1 MGYRVIYTFQTIAQN
16 RHMRSFSRAFNPL
29 HLGLGLFW
37 AVSAWGGTVSPQL
50 AAMAPN
56 AQVQVI
62 VQHNPS
68 LLGGVLSSVCG
79 TLNLIQLLPLGEL
92 CSVTVADAMNMAQN
106 PSVAHVSVNNTL
118 QGTGSALPVYDYTPQ
133 TIQPT
138 YTNTGS
144 ANSKQGQS
152 IGIAIID
159 SGIHVNQD
167 LQGNGSGSLL
177 ASLIP
182 QVWYAQSFV
191 PGEDADDYYGH
202 GTHIAGIVAGN
213 GANSSGALFFHDI
226 HGIAPGAHLINLKVL
241 DKNGQSTDAE
251 VIQAID
257 RAIQLKN
264 LFNIKVINISL
275 GRPIYESYKT
285 DPLCQEVEK
294 AWLAGITVVVAAG
307 NAGRDNSAG
316 TQGYGTIAAP
326 GNDPLAITVGAMNTE
341 STPQRG
347 DDLMTTY
354 SSKGP
359 TLADHVVK
367 PDIVAPGN
375 KIFSILDPGA
385 TLETTEPSDIVPL
398 ASYAQSPAAAQ
409 TSGIHTRSEQTVPKN
424 KARSSRLTLPIPLPV
439 FAFCVLK
446 MRKYYTRL
454 CSFPGSNPSHQLID
468 SRIKVVFRRLLA

>member
-1 MGYRVIYTFQTIAQN
+1 
-16 RHMRSFSRAFNPL
+16 MRSFSRAFKPL
-29 HLGLGLFW
+29 HLGLGLLC
-37 AVSAWGGTVSPQL
+37 AGSAWGGTVSPQL

-56 AQVQVI
+56 EQVQVI

-79 TLNLIQLLPLGEL
+79 TLNLIQLLPIGEL

-106 PSVAHVSVNNTL
+106 PSVAHISVNNTL
-118 QGTGSALPVYDYTPQ
+118 QGTGSALPIYDYTPQ

-138 YTNTGS
+138 AANTAA
-144 ANSKQGQS
+144 ANAAQGRN
-152 IGIAIID
+152 IGVAIID

-285 DPLCQEVEK
+285 DPLCQ
-294 AWLAGITVVVAAG
+294 
-307 NAGRDNSAG
+307 
-316 TQGYGTIAAP
+316 
-326 GNDPLAITVGAMNTE
+326 
-341 STPQRG
+341 
-347 DDLMTTY
+347 
-354 SSKGP
+354 
-359 TLADHVVK
+359 
-367 PDIVAPGN
+367 
-375 KIFSILDPGA
+375 
-385 TLETTEPSDIVPL
+385 
-398 ASYAQSPAAAQ
+398 
-409 TSGIHTRSEQTVPKN
+409 
-424 KARSSRLTLPIPLPV
+424 
-439 FAFCVLK
+439 
-446 MRKYYTRL
+446 
-454 CSFPGSNPSHQLID
+454 
-468 SRIKVVFRRLLA
+468 